1 MAATCCPSTLTR
13 PPGCAAR
20 TPRTLLMTSLEDRV
34 DAVRALALWL
44 FGLLLV
50 AALVRPAT
58 SAELATLGPDNW
70 DSHVPQGKEVDAIY
84 GDYVLRN
91 DRVVVVVGRPG
102 LERHANLTVKS
113 VGGALLDMTLVDRQ
127 NDQLSAYFPGGSRY
141 AFVAAENVSAW
152 TTDPAAA
159 VRAADP
165 KLSGTRVVLQCEAQA
180 VDGRPRCSVRYTL
193 EDGQPYVLVETLL
206 VNGSDKP
213 LVEELADAIRADRVF
228 EFGQTDDSK
237 TFWAYDEWFGQA
249 YGVQVE
255 GYEIKRDK
263 LLLLTRGGESKATIA
278 PGETL
283 VVRRKVFVADHLLAL
298 RGITRKAAGG
308 EVLSR
313 RFEVVD
319 PTGPV
324 AHAKVT
330 LSRGETV
337 YGAGRTGVDG
347 TLRCELPAGDYTCV
361 VEAQG
366 RPTVKQ
372 AVAAA
377 ETTSVKM
384 AACGYVQARVTDGAG
399 QPIPCKVAFFA
410 AGQKEPFPLGKNGKY
425 DPKLAVPYFGP
436 DAGVAAIHNLVYTQN
451 GGFLQEIP
459 PGRYEVIVMCGPEYN
474 AVTTSIDVAAGVPT
488 PLAAKLVRAVDT
500 AGWISADFH
509 SHASPSGDNVSSQVG
524 RVLNLLGEHVEFA
537 PCTEHARV
545 DTYDAALRLLKAE
558 RLLATCAGMELTGS
572 PLPINHQNAFPLLH
586 KPRTQ
591 NGGGPTTDVNP
602 VTQIARL
609 ALWDNKSDKLVQ
621 QNHPNLAQI
630 LSDKD
635 LDGKADGGFAGMLGF
650 MDVVE
655 VHPPADIFSEE
666 NPSKPGSNTMLHW
679 LRLLNLG
686 YRIPGVVNTDAHY
699 NFHGS
704 GWLRNY
710 LRSPHTDDPAR
721 INALDVAHEAEAG
734 HVVITNGPFLQAEV
748 VADEPQ
754 AKPARGTVGDLIAA
768 PAGKVQL
775 RIRVQCA
782 NWLDVNRVQVFANG
796 RPLDGFNFT
805 RRTHP
810 ELFADGVV
818 KFSAQLP
825 MKLARDTHLVVATAG
840 EGLTLGRYYG
850 PEFGKAMPVA
860 VGNPIFVDVDGD
872 GFKPNGD
879 LLGLK

>member
-1 MAATCCPSTLTR
+1 MLAAVFGVLAGVILPVRGADLVTLN
-13 PPGCAAR
+13 A
-20 TPRTLLMTSLEDRV
+20 
-34 DAVRALALWL
+34 
-44 FGLLLV
+44 
-50 AALVRPAT
+50 
-58 SAELATLGPDNW
+58 DNW
-70 DSHVPQGKEVDAIY
+70 DAYAPQGKEVDAIY

-91 DRVVVVVGRPG
+91 DRITLVVGRPNA
-102 LERHANLTVKS
+102 ERHANLTVKS

-127 NDQLSAYFPGGSRY
+127 NDQLSAYYPGASRF
-141 AFVAAENVSAW
+141 AFVAADAVTAW
-152 TTDPAAA
+152 TMDPAAA
-159 VRAADP
+159 VRGADP
-165 KLSGTRVVLQCEAQA
+165 KLSGPRVVLQCEAQVA
-180 VDGRPRCSVRYTL
+180 EGRPRFSVRYTL
-193 EDGQPYVLVETLL
+193 EDGQPFVVVETLMT
-206 VNGSDKP
+206 NSTDKP
-213 LVEELADAIRADRVF
+213 LTEELADAIRADRMF
-228 EFGQTDDSK
+228 EFGQAADSK
-237 TFWAYDEWFGQA
+237 TFWAYDEWFEQA

-255 GYEIKRDK
+255 GFEIKRDK
-263 LLLLTRGGESKATIA
+263 LLQLVRGGDSKVTIA
-278 PGETL
+278 PSETL
-283 VVRRKVFVADHLLAL
+283 TVRRKIFCADHLLAL
-298 RGITRKAAGG
+298 RGVTRKTAGG
-308 EVLSR
+308 EVFPR
-313 RFEVVD
+313 RLDVVD
-319 PTGPV
+319 PAGPV
-324 AHAKVT
+324 VHAKVT
-330 LSRGETV
+330 LRQGEAV
-337 YGAGRTGVDG
+337 YGAGRTDAMGQV
-347 TLRCELPAGDYTCV
+347 RFELPAGDFSAV
-361 VEAQG
+361 IEAQG
-366 RPTVKQ
+366 RPTVTT
-372 AVAAA
+372 AVAGA
-377 ETTSVKM
+377 ETTTVKM
-384 AACGYVQARVTDGAG
+384 EACGYVAAHVTDGAG

-410 AGQKEPFPLGKNGKY
+410 VGQKEPYPKGANGKY

-436 DAGVAAIHNLVYTQN
+436 DAGVAAIHNLVYTAD
-451 GGFLQEIP
+451 GRFRQEIP

-474 AVTTSIDVAAGVPT
+474 AVTTTIDVAAGADA
-488 PLAAKLVRAVDT
+488 PLVAKLVRAVDT

-558 RLLATCAGMELTGS
+558 RLLATCAGMEVTGS

-655 VHPPADIFSEE
+655 VHPPEEIFAAE
-666 NPSKPGSNTMLHW
+666 NPSKPGSNTMLRW

-710 LRSPHTDDPAR
+710 LRSPDTDDPAR
-721 INALDVAHEAEAG
+721 IKALDVAHEAEAG
-734 HVVITNGPFLQAEV
+734 HVVLTNGPFLQVDA
-748 VADEPQ
+748 VADEPRD
-754 AKPARGTVGDLIAA
+754 KPARGTVGDVVAA
-768 PAGKVQL
+768 PNGKVQL

-782 NWLDVNRVQVFANG
+782 NWLDINRVQVFANG
-796 RPLDGFNFT
+796 RPLDGCNFT

-810 ELFADGVV
+810 ERFADGVV

-825 MKLARDTHLVVATAG
+825 LTLASDTHLVVATAG
-840 EGLTLGRYYG
+840 EGLSLGRYYG
-850 PEFGKAMPVA
+850 PEAGKTMPVA
-860 VGNPIFVDVDGD
+860 VGNPIFVDVGGD

>member
-1 MAATCCPSTLTR
+1 MWLGRLSLA
-13 PPGCAAR
+13 
-20 TPRTLLMTSLEDRV
+20 LLML
-34 DAVRALALWL
+34 AVACP
-44 FGLLLV
+44 GQG
-50 AALVRPAT
+50 
-58 SAELATLGPDNW
+58 AELATLRPDNW
-70 DSHVPQGKEVDAIY
+70 EALVPQGKEVDAIY

-91 DRVVVVVGRPG
+91 DRVVAVIGRPG
-102 LERHANLTVKS
+102 PDRHANLTVKS
-113 VGGALLDMTLVDRQ
+113 VGGALLDLTLVDRQ
-127 NDQLSAYFPGGSRY
+127 NDQLSAYFPGASRF

-152 TTDPAAA
+152 TTDPANA
-159 VRAADP
+159 VKGADP
-165 KLSGTRVVLQCEAQA
+165 RLSGAKVVLQCEALA

-193 EDGQPYVLVETLL
+193 EDGQPYLVVETMFA
-206 VNGSDKP
+206 NGSDKP
-213 LVEELADAIRADRVF
+213 IVEELADAIRADRMF
-228 EFGQTDDSK
+228 EFGQANDSK

-255 GYEIKRDK
+255 GFEIKRDK
-263 LLLLTRGGESKATIA
+263 LLQLVRGGESKATIA

-283 VVRRKVFVADHLLAL
+283 TVRRKIFVADHLLAL
-298 RGITRKAAGG
+298 RGVALKTVGG
-308 EVLSR
+308 ELSAR
-313 RFEVVD
+313 RVEVVD
-319 PTGPV
+319 PAGPV

-330 LSRGETV
+330 LSRGDTV
-337 YGAGRTGVDG
+337 YGAGRTDADG
-347 TLRCELPAGDYTCV
+347 TLRCDLPSGDYTCV

-366 RPTVKQ
+366 RPAVTMT
-372 AVAAA
+372 VAAA
-377 ETTSVKM
+377 ETISVKM
-384 AACGYVQARVTDGAG
+384 AACGYVAARVTDGAG

-410 AGQKEPFPLGKNGKY
+410 AGQKELFPKGANGKY

-436 DAGVAAIHNLVYTQN
+436 DAGVSAIHNLVYTAD
-451 GGFLQEIP
+451 GRFRQEIP
-459 PGRYEVIVMCGPEYN
+459 PGKYEVIVMCGPEYN
-474 AVTTSIDVAAGVPT
+474 AVTTSIDVAAGADT
-488 PLAAKLVRAVDT
+488 PLVAKLVRAVDT

-545 DTYDAALRLLKAE
+545 DTYDAALKLLKAE

-586 KPRTQ
+586 KPRMQ

-655 VHPPADIFSEE
+655 VHPPEEIFVEE
-666 NPSKPGSNTMLHW
+666 NPSKPGSNTMLRW

-710 LRSPHTDDPAR
+710 LRSPDTDDPAH
-721 INALDVAHEAEAG
+721 IKAIDVAHEAEAG

-748 VADEPQ
+748 VADEPR
-754 AKPARGTVGDLIAA
+754 ANPARGTVGDLIAA
-768 PAGKVQL
+768 PAGKAQL

-825 MKLARDTHLVVATAG
+825 IALARDTHLVVATAG
-840 EGLTLGRYYG
+840 EGLTLGRFYG
-850 PEFGKAMPVA
+850 PEFGKTMPVA